1 MAKQYYQGETFD
13 NVAPDFLH
21 DAEFNDCTFINCR
34 WSGARITGVQLSRLH
49 LRPLLPGATVVFIFC
64 Q

>member
-34 WSGARITGVQLSRLH
+34 WSGARITAVSYAH
-49 LRPLLPGATVVFIFC
+49 LTLPTT
-64 Q
+64 